1 MRTALHPTASSI
13 REAAPSPVPERRKRT
28 VLQWIIIGGCTLVV
42 CALALGLWV
51 WSVLPPQQGE
61 PIVLQQALFAEPA
74 QAHVEDDR
82 FLYRSATE
90 LAAMIRNKE
99 ATATEIT
106 HHFIA
111 RIKNHNHRYNA
122 LIWLREE
129 EALADAARADAAI
142 ANGDT
147 ALGPLHGVPIT
158 IKEQF
163 WVKGSPSTL
172 NAKMFGFVAPEDGA
186 LAQSL
191 KRAGAII
198 LGTTNVPFM
207 LSDYQTH
214 GEVYPTAS
222 NPYDTTRTPGGSSGG
237 GAAALAAGFSAGE
250 LGSDMGGSIRVPAAF
265 CGLWALKPTYGAL
278 IQTHGG
284 WPDTTRVQRRLAMAS
299 PGPMAHAP
307 EDLALLWDALKE
319 SPIDEHYQVPITRKP
334 ATTRTLGD
342 YRFAWAEEWRDT
354 DYTAEVGRDVK
365 EKLQQL
371 VGSLRHEGAAL
382 TNAVPPI
389 HADLMRCFFATFA
402 MVHGEDR
409 PWLFRQLMTQQLRAI
424 DPGTGTFDSYAAAMS
439 DTSEAHWQRITRE
452 RERLTRV
459 WEAFFQEHDFLVLPV
474 TYGAAFTK
482 CASGALQQGDNGPLR
497 YMEYVPFGAIINA
510 TGHPTLS
517 VPMGL
522 NAEGMPIGLQV
533 VGPLHSEEELL
544 HLAELLK
551 PLVPGFL
558 PPPAP

>member
-1 MRTALHPTASSI
+1 MITILKWTGISIGGLLLIAALLGVWAW
-13 REAAPSPVPERRKRT
+13 T
-28 VLQWIIIGGCTLVV
+28 VLPAPQGTPITLQADLFKQPVQP
-42 CALALGLWV
+42 LA
-51 WSVLPPQQGE
+51 
-61 PIVLQQALFAEPA
+61 
-74 QAHVEDDR
+74 EDDR
-82 FLYRSATE
+82 FHFRTATD
-90 LAAMIRNKE
+90 LAAMIREGN
-99 ATATEIT
+99 ATSTEIT
-106 HHFIA
+106 RHFIA
-111 RIKNHNHRYNA
+111 RIKNQNHRYNA

-129 EALADAARADAAI
+129 EALAEAANADAAI
-142 ANGDT
+142 ARGDT
-147 ALGPLHGVPIT
+147 ALGVLHGVPVT

-172 NAKMFGFVAPEDGA
+172 NAKQFGFIAPEDGA
-186 LAQSL
+186 LVQSL

-207 LSDYQTH
+207 LSDYQTQ

-278 IQTHGG
+278 NQTHGG

-299 PGPMAHAP
+299 PGPMARAP
-307 EDLALLWDALKE
+307 EDLSLLWDALKDT
-319 SPIDEHYQVPITRKP
+319 PIDERYQRPIHRP
-334 ATTRTLGD
+334 SATARALD
-342 YRFAWAEEWRDT
+342 QYRFAYATQWSET
-354 DYTAEVGRDVK
+354 NYTAASGSDVR
-365 EKLQQL
+365 EAMDQL
-371 VGSLRHEGAAL
+371 VRSLKQHGASTAES
-382 TNAVPPI
+382 VPPI

-402 MVHGEDR
+402 MVHGEDK
-409 PWLFRQLMTQQLRAI
+409 PWLLRQLMTQQLRAI

-439 DTSEAHWQRITRE
+439 DTSETNWQRITAE
-452 RERLTRV
+452 RERSTATWGR
-459 WEAFFQEHDFLVLPV
+459 FFQDHDFMILPV

-482 CASGALQQGDNGPLR
+482 CEPGSLVEGDTGKLR

-522 NAEGMPIGLQV
+522 NAQGLPIGLQI

-544 HLAELLK
+544 HVAMLLK
-551 PLVPGFL
+551 PLVKGFVPPGSK
-558 PPPAP
+558 